1 MSWPGLDPAI
11 PTPRSA
17 AQPAALFLCPPFPY
31 IPAMTFDDV
40 RRLIEPEKEALRA
53 RGVAALYVFGSVARG
68 EAGSASDVDVLI
80 DIEPGK
86 RFHILDLANVYNRLT
101 SALGTEVDIVT
112 SRSVKNALQERVLRD
127 AVRVY

>member
-1 MSWPGLDPAI
+1 
-11 PTPRSA
+11 
-17 AQPAALFLCPPFPY
+17 
-31 IPAMTFDDV
+31 MTLDDV

-68 EAGSASDVDVLI
+68 EAGAGSDVDMLI

-101 SALGTEVDIVT
+101 AALGVEVDIVT
-112 SRSVKNALQERVLRD
+112 SRSVKNARQARVLEG

>member
-1 MSWPGLDPAI
+1 
-11 PTPRSA
+11 
-17 AQPAALFLCPPFPY
+17 
-31 IPAMTFDDV
+31 MTLDDV
-40 RRLIEPEKEALRA
+40 RRLIEPEKDALRA

-68 EAGSASDVDVLI
+68 EAGPGSDVDMLI

-101 SALGTEVDIVT
+101 AALGVEVDIVT
-112 SRSVKNALQERVLRD
+112 SRSVKNARQARLLED

>member
-1 MSWPGLDPAI
+1 MPGLGPGIPAK
-11 PTPRSA
+11 SA
-17 AQPAALFLCPPFPY
+17 AGKDALFCRLRLSY
-31 IPAMTFDDV
+31 IADMTLEDV
-40 RRLIEPEKEALRA
+40 RRLIEPEKDALRA
-53 RGVAALYVFGSVARG
+53 TGVSALYVFGSVARG
-68 EAGSASDVDVLI
+68 EAGPASDVDVLI

-101 SALGTEVDIVT
+101 TALGMEVDIVT